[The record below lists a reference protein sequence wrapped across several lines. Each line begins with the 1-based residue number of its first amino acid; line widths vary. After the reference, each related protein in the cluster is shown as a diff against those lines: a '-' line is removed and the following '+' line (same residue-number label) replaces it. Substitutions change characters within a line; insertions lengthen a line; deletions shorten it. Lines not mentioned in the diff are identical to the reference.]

1 MVRKL
6 NLDLEYQ
13 SVPLINNRNQILQTK
28 NIVAYCHC
36 DTHKGFISKSLMK
49 QHGCIAKNCPFFD
62 KSVNPIYWN
71 NVAHTKDERK
81 EKRKQRKERL
91 KKLYE
96 GVVE

>member
-1 MVRKL
+1 
-6 NLDLEYQ
+6 
-13 SVPLINNRNQILQTK
+13 
-28 NIVAYCHC
+28 
-36 DTHKGFISKSLMK
+36 MK